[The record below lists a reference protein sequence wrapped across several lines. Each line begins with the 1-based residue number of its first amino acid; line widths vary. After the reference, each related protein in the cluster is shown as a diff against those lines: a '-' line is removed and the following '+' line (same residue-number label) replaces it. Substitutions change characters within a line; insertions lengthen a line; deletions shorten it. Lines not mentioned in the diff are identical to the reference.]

1 MCALFQ
7 EMKFMQ
13 AIVSLPRIANGSVL
27 SSCARTQMVG
37 FDHLGLCGS
46 SEIKLQVEYTL
57 QVRGTPSVAIIA
69 LDDEAEI
76 SALIYHTS

>member
-1 MCALFQ
+1 
-7 EMKFMQ
+7 
-13 AIVSLPRIANGSVL
+13 
-27 SSCARTQMVG
+27 MVG